1 MSDLPSVI
9 FNSEKGEREL
19 LLFQTNKK
27 VTKYTQNRVGRD
39 TGNITNFV
47 KTSIYKEGKN
57 IIYDADLN
65 FKKRGYQTK
74 SFEVAS
80 KI

>member
-1 MSDLPSVI
+1 M
-9 FNSEKGEREL
+9 

-27 VTKYTQNRVGRD
+27 VAQYTQNRVGRD
-39 TGNITNFV
+39 TGNIKNFV
-47 KTSIYKEGKN
+47 KTSILQRWES

-80 KI
+80 KS